1 MLANELSNNL
11 QAGRTMQAQAD
22 LESRISGLE
31 SGDVIQT
38 MKRRLDWKKLFIVM
52 AGDFEKK

>member
-1 MLANELSNNL
+1 
-11 QAGRTMQAQAD
+11 